1 MKHVTPE
8 KFRQTISA
16 RFAKVA
22 LAPELETT
30 FPVGPESA
38 KSLGYEPNEIDALPA
53 SVTDSFCGVGNP
65 FGLGQV
71 QPGEKVLDLG
81 SGAGM
86 DGVLAARRVGPS
98 GSVIGVD
105 MTSEMVAKA
114 THNAVAAGVVNVEF
128 RRGTLED
135 LPVEDASIDVA
146 LSNGVFNLCGDK
158 PKVLSEVFRVLRRGG
173 RLQMADVLLHEGI
186 TPEEVAEKGSW
197 SD

>member
-8 KFRQTISA
+8 QFRQTISA
-16 RFAKVA
+16 RFANVA
-22 LAPELETT
+22 LAPEQETA

-186 TPEEVAEKGSW
+186 TPEEVAKKGSW

>member
-8 KFRQTISA
+8 QFRQTISA

-22 LAPELETT
+22 LAPEQETA

-71 QPGEKVLDLG
+71 QPGEKILDLG

-114 THNAVAAGVVNVEF
+114 KHSAVAAGVVNVEF

-146 LSNGVFNLCGDK
+146 LSNGVFNLCRDK
-158 PKVLSEVFRVLRRGG
+158 SKVLLEVFRVLRRGG